1 MDDPIAA
8 RIIAFLA
15 DIGIPVELTDVP
27 DDTLLPA
34 MTVRR
39 GTLLVDPARLT
50 HPGDLLHE
58 AGHIAVTDPAQRATL
73 DAVSSDP
80 GEEIAAICW
89 SYAAACAIDLDPA
102 ILFHGDGYR
111 GGGAW
116 LIEAFAN
123 GSYVG
128 LPLLAWYGLTD
139 TASYPEMIRWLR

>member
-8 RIIAFLA
+8 RIVAFLA
-15 DIGIPVELTDVP
+15 EIGIPVELTVLP

-39 GTLLVDPARLT
+39 GALLVDPARLT

-58 AGHIAVTDPAQRATL
+58 AGHIAVTDPAQRDKL
-73 DAVSSDP
+73 DVVSSDP

-89 SYAAACAIDLDPA
+89 SYAAARALDLDPA
-102 ILFHGDGYR
+102 ILFHSDGYR

-116 LIEAFAN
+116 LAETFAN

-139 TASYPEMIRWLR
+139 AERYPRMIRWLR